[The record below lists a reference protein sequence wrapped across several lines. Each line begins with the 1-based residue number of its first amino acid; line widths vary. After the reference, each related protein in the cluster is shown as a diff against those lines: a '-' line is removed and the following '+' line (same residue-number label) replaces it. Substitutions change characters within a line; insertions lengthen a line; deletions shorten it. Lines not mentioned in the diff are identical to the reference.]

1 MACPIT
7 TGSALDGRPALQ
19 AMAVRRS
26 AGFTYIGLL
35 VTIVIIGGMLAA
47 VGQVWSTQAQ
57 REREAELL
65 YRGDTIRMAIAAY
78 SFGPGGSGHYP
89 PELQAMIQDERQPQ
103 IKRELRRVY
112 EDPMT
117 GLADWTLIRGADGGI
132 MGVASSSNG
141 KPLKVQGFN
150 LVDAAFADTT
160 CYCDWQFVYTPPLR
174 RYRAPV
180 VAPVTPPVP
189 TTPAPGAAPRPV
201 LRPRH

>member
-7 TGSALDGRPALQ
+7 TGSARDGRPALE

-57 REREAELL
+57 REREVELL

-78 SFGPGGSGHYP
+78 AFGPGGSGQYP
-89 PELQAMIQDERQPQ
+89 RELQDMIQDERQPQ

-132 MGVASSSNG
+132 MGVASSSNA

-150 LVDAAFADTT
+150 LLDTAFTDTT
-160 CYCDWQFVYTPPLR
+160 CYCDWQFVYIPPR
-174 RYRAPV
+174 RSYRAPV
-180 VAPVTPPVP
+180 VAPGTPPAP
-189 TTPAPGAAPRPV
+189 TTAPGTSPRPV